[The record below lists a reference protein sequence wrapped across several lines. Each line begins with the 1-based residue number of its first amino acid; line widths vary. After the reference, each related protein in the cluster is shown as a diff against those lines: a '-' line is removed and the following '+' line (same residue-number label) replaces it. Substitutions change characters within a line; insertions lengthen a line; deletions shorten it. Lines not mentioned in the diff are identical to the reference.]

1 MTVQAEFYRARAD
14 EARADAASAV
24 LENVRERCLRSA
36 DAWEGMAARA
46 GRTQKMRARI
56 DAEKA
61 ACAAAA
67 AASEFAEG

>member
-1 MTVQAEFYRARAD
+1 MTAHAEFYRARAD

-24 LENVRERCLRSA
+24 LDNVRERCLRSA

-46 GRTQKMRARI
+46 SRTQKMRVRI

-61 ACAAAA
+61 AGAAAA
-67 AASEFAEG
+67 ALAEV